1 LLKGR
6 GSVADMSQ
14 VGQRGAAAPIT
25 NRAGLWSN
33 IWPPGVWWS
42 TLIVFCCFW
51 RAVLVSHAA
60 FLRYIF
66 TLPSRIVEGANRTS
80 EAIRRFTVDIGKRLR
95 ELRQAKGLS
104 QRDVEDLTGLQGPYV
119 SRVENGHTTPKLPVL
134 EKWARAL
141 DIDLH
146 QLFDVGYG
154 QPEAPKP
161 PARVPTGERTLLELF
176 RQIPADD
183 RSLLISLA
191 REMVRRKG
199 IRG

>member
-1 LLKGR
+1 
-6 GSVADMSQ
+6 M
-14 VGQRGAAAPIT
+14 
-25 NRAGLWSN
+25 
-33 IWPPGVWWS
+33 
-42 TLIVFCCFW
+42 VFCCFW
-51 RAVLVSHAA
+51 RAVLVSLAA

-66 TLPSRIVEGANRTS
+66 TLPSESWRELIALR

-95 ELRQAKGLS
+95 ELRRAKGLS
-104 QRDVEDLTGLQGPYV
+104 QHDVEDLTGLQGPYV

-146 QLFDVGYG
+146 QLFDVGHG
-154 QPEAPKP
+154 QPEAREH
-161 PARVPTGERTLLELF
+161 PARVPTGERTLLKLF
-176 RQIPADD
+176 RQMPADD